1 MTENKTQET
10 NFNFA
15 EQVRQDRIVDL
26 MKIEEQINLKNGT
39 YDPSPEAYQERKK
52 ELSYYTSPALFEMIE
67 DTKQRLNDIK
77 T

>member
-1 MTENKTQET
+1 MPDNNTSET

-39 YDPSPEAYQERKK
+39 YDPSPEAYQECLIPTYQARGCAF
-52 ELSYYTSPALFEMIE
+52 L
-67 DTKQRLNDIK
+67 
-77 T
+77 